1 MNKKL
6 ISPIFLITSIFFVIS
21 SGCTED
27 SGTEPPPPGNQK
39 PLSTFS
45 EIETKVFATTC
56 ALPDCHNAAT
66 AQANMVLA
74 KGQAYTNLVNVQ
86 SFLYPQFKRV
96 DPGNS
101 SQSLIIKALKG
112 EAPFNQ
118 NSKMPLGGSLDP
130 AIIDTIAKWID
141 NGALNN

>member
-1 MNKKL
+1 L
-6 ISPIFLITSIFFVIS
+6 VP
-21 SGCTED
+21 
-27 SGTEPPPPGNQK
+27 
-39 PLSTFS
+39 
-45 EIETKVFATTC
+45 
-56 ALPDCHNAAT
+56 
-66 AQANMVLA
+66 
-74 KGQAYTNLVNVQ
+74 GQAYNNLVNVQ

-96 DPGNS
+96 DAGNS
-101 SQSLIIKALKG
+101 SQSLIIKALRG